1 MSAIIIGIDLGGTKT
16 AAAVADVTGRLL
28 ASDHWPSQA
37 ERGPSGMMELA
48 FAHVR
53 ALLAQVGARPGD
65 VAAVGCGC
73 GGPLDR
79 SAGLIMSPPNL
90 PDWDRIPLRAWLE
103 AEFGAPAAIDNDVN
117 AAALGEYHWGA
128 GRGLRDLLYVNL
140 GTGVGGGVIVDGKL
154 LHGVRDSAGEIGH
167 TTVWPDGPRCGCG
180 NRGCLEALASGPSIA
195 RRARQ
200 ALAAG
205 RESRVLALAG
215 GRPEAVT
222 ARLLAEAASQGDPL
236 ARELWDQIG
245 QDLGIAL
252 GNAIGILSP
261 QLIVLGGGVARAGEL
276 LFEPAR
282 RTIRQRVF
290 VVPVDQIPIV
300 PTALGDDTGLYGA
313 VALALEVTG

>member
-1 MSAIIIGIDLGGTKT
+1 
-16 AAAVADVTGRLL
+16 
-28 ASDHWPSQA
+28 
-37 ERGPSGMMELA
+37 
-48 FAHVR
+48 
-53 ALLAQVGARPGD
+53 
-65 VAAVGCGC
+65 
-73 GGPLDR
+73 
-79 SAGLIMSPPNL
+79 
-90 PDWDRIPLRAWLE
+90 
-103 AEFGAPAAIDNDVN
+103 
-117 AAALGEYHWGA
+117 
-128 GRGLRDLLYVNL
+128 
-140 GTGVGGGVIVDGKL
+140 
-154 LHGVRDSAGEIGH
+154 
-167 TTVWPDGPRCGCG
+167 
-180 NRGCLEALASGPSIA
+180 LASGPSIA